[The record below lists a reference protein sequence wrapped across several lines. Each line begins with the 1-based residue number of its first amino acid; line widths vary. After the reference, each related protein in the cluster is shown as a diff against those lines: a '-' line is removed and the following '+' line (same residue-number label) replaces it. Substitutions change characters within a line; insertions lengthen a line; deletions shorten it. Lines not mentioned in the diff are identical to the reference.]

1 MDILFFTLGIAKLI
15 RDITMYYQTQ
25 SKTFKSKSSTII
37 GFTLIE
43 MMIVV
48 AIIGIVATMA
58 IVTYKRNIANAQVS
72 EAMTLLSAAR
82 SAVEDKIAQDGS
94 FPTDAELNTLSVRQV
109 GEFVSDITSKQAT
122 NTLFATFGPNTSSLI
137 SGKELHFERDSATGD
152 WYCKI
157 TSSTIADSVLPRV
170 CD

>member
-1 MDILFFTLGIAKLI
+1 MHDHYQLKTL
-15 RDITMYYQTQ
+15 
-25 SKTFKSKSSTII
+25 KSKAYTIY

-58 IVTYKRNIANAQVS
+58 IITYTRNIANAQVS
-72 EAMTLLSAAR
+72 EAMTLLGAAR
-82 SAVEDKIAQDGS
+82 SSIDTQITQDGA
-94 FPTDAELNTLSVRQV
+94 FPSDAELDTLAVKQT
-109 GEFVSDITSKQAT
+109 GEFVSDITADETTQT
-122 NTLFATFGPNTSSLI
+122 IYATFGPNTSSLI
-137 SGKELHFERDSATGD
+137 SGKELHFQRDTATGD

-157 TSSTIADSVLPRV
+157 TISTIADSVLPQV